1 MVLPTIS
8 DCPPTTHSQTPVF
21 LSFYN
26 LVLPHSL
33 CLSRFLL
40 SALMN
45 TLQSPVMEHRPELRS
60 FPAPA
65 RFNHQQLNQTSW
77 AGDET
82 RPSLMITS
90 SRIDITW
97 IQIYS
102 KKIKFTHIHIHIDPS
117 FLVDHI
123 HWLIYLSS
131 FLYLVDHIPFI
142 DFSTQYS
149 IFRSLVVPDEIS
161 PDTDWLRGPV

>member
-26 LVLPHSL
+26 LVLLSL
-33 CLSRFLL
+33 SLSLSFLL

-90 SRIDITW
+90 SRIDIT
-97 IQIYS
+97 
-102 KKIKFTHIHIHIDPS
+102 
-117 FLVDHI
+117 
-123 HWLIYLSS
+123 
-131 FLYLVDHIPFI
+131 
-142 DFSTQYS
+142 
-149 IFRSLVVPDEIS
+149 
-161 PDTDWLRGPV
+161 

>member
-1 MVLPTIS
+1 MSLNLPLVKWRIS
-8 DCPPTTHSQTPVF
+8 SGHPRTPPVSVANLQTSEDWRCDGPANYLWLSPHYPQSDSSFSQF
-21 LSFYN
+21 LQSRA
-26 LVLPHSL
+26 SL
-33 CLSRFLL
+33 SLSLSVSLTFLL

-77 AGDET
+77 ARAET
-82 RPSLMITS
+82 PSLMVTS

-117 FLVDHI
+117 YLVDHI
-123 HWLIYLSS
+123 HWLIYLS
-131 FLYLVDHIPFI
+131 F
-142 DFSTQYS
+142 T
-149 IFRSLVVPDEIS
+149 
-161 PDTDWLRGPV
+161 